1 MFLSNKTAMNLF
13 TQINE
18 NIYEMIDAFMNTKPI
33 FQPMHSMDFMD
44 LNNLKVYTLATPKE
58 SKV

>member
-1 MFLSNKTAMNLF
+1 MFPSNKIAINLF
-13 TQINE
+13 TQFNE
-18 NIYEMIDAFMNTKPI
+18 SIYEMMDVFMNTKPM

-58 SKV
+58 

>member
-1 MFLSNKTAMNLF
+1 MNLF
-13 TQINE
+13 TQFNE
-18 NIYEMIDAFMNTKPI
+18 NIYEMLDAFMNTKPI